1 MSKYGNRI
9 IKTKWNDKESIG
21 FLTGI
26 KISGIDKQG
35 FTQDIIKIIT
45 ETLNLNIKSFHLEVE
60 AGMIEATIMLYVYS
74 TTNLNNLIKHVK
86 KLPDVKKVER
96 VNIFK

>member
-26 KISGIDKQG
+26 KISGIDRQG
-35 FTQDIIKIIT
+35 FINDITKIIT
-45 ETLNLNIKSFHLEVE
+45 ENLNINIKSFHLESD
-60 AGMIEATIMLYVYS
+60 AGMINAQIMLYVYS
-74 TTNLNNLIKHVK
+74 TTNLNDLINHLK
-86 KLPDVKKVER
+86 KLQDIKKVDR
-96 VNIFK
+96 INTI